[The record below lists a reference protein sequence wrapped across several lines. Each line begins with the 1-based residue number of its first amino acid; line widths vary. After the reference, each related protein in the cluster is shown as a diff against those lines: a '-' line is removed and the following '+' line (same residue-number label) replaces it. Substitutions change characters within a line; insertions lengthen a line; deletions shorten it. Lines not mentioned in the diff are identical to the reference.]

1 MTCGIW
7 KRSLLPSGFISLFQP
22 LRLQD
27 GSQLPVPCSR
37 ASWTG
42 GAHRDPP
49 ERAKGLCRVPARE
62 SSLWPTSFSHMPEE
76 SGRVGSRENEVSSWA
91 TLAWSLECMGRG
103 KTDPWSQHFLK
114 SIILCA
120 EGRRVEGLWR
130 DSSDYRVGEGCGGR
144 EGLGRPQ

>member
-27 GSQLPVPCSR
+27 GSQLLVPCSR

-49 ERAKGLCRVPARE
+49 ERAKGLCRVLARE
-62 SSLWPTSFSHMPEE
+62 SSLWPRSFSHMPEE
-76 SGRVGSRENEVSSWA
+76 SEGVGSRENEVSSWA
-91 TLAWSLECMGRG
+91 TLAWGLECMGRG
-103 KTDPWSQHFLK
+103 KTDPWSQYFLK

-120 EGRRVEGLWR
+120 EGRRAHTCR
-130 DSSDYRVGEGCGGR
+130 RR
-144 EGLGRPQ
+144 EALTVFSWGQPCP